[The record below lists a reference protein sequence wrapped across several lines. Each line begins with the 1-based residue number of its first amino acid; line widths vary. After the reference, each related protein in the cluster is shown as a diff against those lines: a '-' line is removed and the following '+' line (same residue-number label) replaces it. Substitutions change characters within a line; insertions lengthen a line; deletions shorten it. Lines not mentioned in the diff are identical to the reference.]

1 MGLLFLVTFEE
12 ASPLHISILFGSHL
26 STFLLYHLHHGTICL
41 GFSVYFHKEYTSLCI
56 LETAVDSC

>member
-1 MGLLFLVTFEE
+1 MGLLFLVTFGGI
-12 ASPLHISILFGSHL
+12 SPTHIYIFLSSHL
-26 STFLLYHLHHGTICL
+26 STFCLYHLHHGTICL